1 MRNQKL
7 SRNFKLGTQLSSVL
21 IKRIKWKQRYV
32 SGNKTNTNVIYQISF
47 IAGKLP
53 LFLLMWSCTH
63 QKWKLQIICD
73 VNQFASE
80 SEQQRGADLC
90 LQLYVTSLNI
100 YQRNTV
106 LEFHKL
112 FKHTSLCVI
121 TDITSASTLQVTAA
135 TPRGTDCLS
144 KHRIMILMLQL
155 KCRRWC
161 LDALWGWLL
170 YLPFRLWR
178 NVRAYAEL

>member
-1 MRNQKL
+1 MSEVIHLTLMKSLLTSNFLLLLYGTIQTFPLRI
-7 SRNFKLGTQLSSVL
+7 NFKTFYWCEVVHIKSENSRWFVMGISLLLSQSS
-21 IKRIKWKQRYV
+21 KGEPT
-32 SGNKTNTNVIYQISF
+32 S
-47 IAGKLP
+47 AC
-53 LFLLMWSCTH
+53 SCVWLH
-63 QKWKLQIICD
+63 
-73 VNQFASE
+73 SH
-80 SEQQRGADLC
+80 
-90 LQLYVTSLNI
+90 I

-144 KHRIMILMLQL
+144 EHCIMILMLQL

-161 LDALWGWLL
+161 LDALCGWLL
-170 YLPFRLWR
+170 YLPFRVWR
-178 NVRAYAEL
+178 NVREYDEL